1 LIATAAETRK
11 AALPELP
18 TLREAGYDV
27 GMWGYLWFWG
37 PSGMRPATLESV
49 YQHIS
54 RAVADPEVKELFAK
68 GGSEAMALPPAEM
81 ARAARDLDRRWG
93 EIIRQLGVTLD

>member
-1 LIATAAETRK
+1 
-11 AALPELP
+11 
-18 TLREAGYDV
+18 
-27 GMWGYLWFWG
+27 MN
-37 PSGMRPATLESV
+37 PATVESV

-54 RAVADPEVKELFAK
+54 RAVNEPDVKDLFAK

-81 ARAARDLDRRWG
+81 GRAARELDRRWG